1 MTAVSPVKKTILCAL
16 AAPIFA
22 ISSIAMADT
31 WGKCGGCHNGK
42 TAPDKAALQQK
53 HKTADSFI
61 KAGKASKNP
70 MMKAFQQNDADLKGA
85 AADLGLK

>member
-1 MTAVSPVKKTILCAL
+1 MKTTSIVKRIIVWAM
-16 AAPIFA
+16 AAPVFA
-22 ISSIAMADT
+22 ISSIAMAAT
-31 WGKCGGCHNGK
+31 WDKCGGCHNGT

-70 MMKAFQQNDADLKGA
+70 MMKAFQSDADLKA
-85 AADLGLK
+85 AAQELGLK